1 MEKKDSNQNPS
12 HFSSQKA
19 DETAAPLF
27 ERMPSQ
33 DYIEEW
39 MHSLI
44 ELEIQE
50 PPLNTLSVLIFRL
63 GKEWLALATI
73 YCKEITHRRPF
84 HVIPHRTGKVL
95 QGIVNLSGELELYV
109 AMHELLQIETSI
121 EFQTGLSYQRNRMM
135 AIIKDGEQWVFPVDE
150 VSGIYKWNL
159 LKIENVPI
167 NVSKSAVNYIK
178 GIMRIEDKSVG
189 LLDEE
194 LLFASL
200 KRSIQ

>member
-1 MEKKDSNQNPS
+1 MGKQNMNQNPLDS
-12 HFSSQKA
+12 PSLEADKKA
-19 DETAAPLF
+19 VPLF
-27 ERMPSQ
+27 ESKPSQ

-39 MHSLI
+39 THSLL
-44 ELEIQE
+44 ELESQE
-50 PPLNTLSVLIFRL
+50 PPLNSLSVFVFRL

-73 YCKEITHRRPF
+73 YCKEITHRRPV

-95 QGIVNLSGELELYV
+95 QGIVNLNGELELYV
-109 AMHELLQIETSI
+109 ALHELLQIETSI
-121 EFQTGLSYQRNRMM
+121 DFHASMPYQRNRMM
-135 AIIKDGEQWVFPVDE
+135 AIIKDGEQWAFPVDE
-150 VSGIYKWNL
+150 VDGIYKWNL
-159 LKIENVPI
+159 LKIENVPV

-178 GIMRIEDKSVG
+178 GIMRMENKSVG